1 MKFYWRV
8 LAALLVAGAM
18 IFFSCSR
25 WFRPA
30 TPKLVVVLS
39 IDQMRYDYLTRFAGL
54 YIGGLAKLL
63 REGAVFTNAH
73 HDHAGTE
80 TAPGHATLLT
90 GSHPAHHGIVANNWL
105 DRQTNQSIYSV
116 DDPNAAL
123 VISNETTSAPTFLN
137 RKNIKEDRGKSPHRL
152 LRHTLGDWLKAKY
165 SGARVIS
172 IAGKDRSAILMA
184 GWDAEAAYW
193 FYNQTG
199 GFISSSFYLAAL
211 PAWVEQWNA
220 ERRAD
225 RYFNRPWEK
234 SRPEEDY
241 FASREDLFSAEADGE
256 RTAFPHAF
264 ISAEETPADSARAK
278 IDSHFYGW
286 LAETPFVDALT
297 LEFAEQAVIAE
308 KLGADDTPD
317 LLLVGLKATDAV
329 GHAFGPLSQE
339 SEDNLLRLDA
349 ELAKFFAF
357 LDMKVGMQ
365 NCLIALSADHGVLP
379 LPEELRR
386 RGFESARVLT
396 AEAIDEVKSVE
407 KEMQAEWRTNRP
419 ILRNHLDGINLDY
432 RVADSLK
439 LSPAEFRLRVAARLR
454 SLSFVSDIFTS
465 DELNATPTFLIE
477 KTIKENRGAK
487 REYLDKQRHSF
498 HPGRSADLTMQL
510 KPYYL
515 VSDRPHGTTHG
526 SPYAYDSHVPLI
538 FLGARIQPRRI
549 DSPHRTVDLAPT
561 LAYLLNLD
569 FPADLQRRVANGRAG
584 SAPVEAAVDGEVLK
598 IAIAK

>member
-1 MKFYWRV
+1 MKSRWPV
-8 LAALLVAGAM
+8 IASCLIAG
-18 IFFSCSR
+18 IILFFSCSR
-25 WFRPA
+25 WFKPA
-30 TPKLVVVLS
+30 TPKLAVVISV
-39 IDQMRYDYLTRFAGL
+39 DQMRYDYLTRLAGL
-54 YIGGLAKLL
+54 YSGGLAKLL

-90 GSHPAHHGIVANNWL
+90 GSHPAHHGIIANNWL

-116 DDPNAAL
+116 DDLHAAL
-123 VISNETTSAPTFLN
+123 VISNETAPASTFLDQ
-137 RKNIKEDRGKSPHRL
+137 KNITEDWGKSPQRL

-165 SGARVIS
+165 SGGRVIS

-184 GWDAEAAYW
+184 GWEADAAYW
-193 FYNQTG
+193 FYNPTG
-199 GFISSSFYLAAL
+199 GFISSRFYLDAL
-211 PAWVEQWNA
+211 PVWAQQWNA

-234 SRPEEDY
+234 SRPEKDY
-241 FASREDLFSAEADGE
+241 FISREDLFSAEADGE
-256 RTAFPHAF
+256 HTTFPHTF
-264 ISAEETPADSARAK
+264 IGDDETLLGSSRAK
-278 IDSHFYGW
+278 IDSRFYDW
-286 LAETPFVDALT
+286 LAETPFIDALT
-297 LEFAEQAVIAE
+297 LEFAEQAVISE
-308 KLGADDTPD
+308 KLGADGTPD
-317 LLLVGLKATDAV
+317 LLLISLKATDAV
-329 GHAFGPLSQE
+329 GHAFGPLGQE

-357 LDMKVGMQ
+357 LDMRVGMQ

-407 KEMQAEWRTNRP
+407 KEMQAEWRTNRL
-419 ILRNHLDGINLDY
+419 ILRNPLGGINLDY

-439 LSPAEFRLRVAARLR
+439 LSPAEFRSRVAAKLR

-465 DELNATPTFLIE
+465 DELNATNNPQ
-477 KTIKENRGAK
+477 

-498 HPGRSADLTMQL
+498 HPDRSADLTMQL

-515 VSDRPHGTTHG
+515 VSDGPHGTTHG

-538 FLGARIQPRRI
+538 FWGARIQPGRI
-549 DSPHRTVDLAPT
+549 DTPHRTIDLAPT
-561 LAYLLNLD
+561 LAHLLTLDLPANLQR
-569 FPADLQRRVANGRAG
+569 PYGQRRVANRRPG
-584 SAPVEAAVDGEVLK
+584 SAPVEAAIDGEVLK
-598 IAIAK
+598 MVMK